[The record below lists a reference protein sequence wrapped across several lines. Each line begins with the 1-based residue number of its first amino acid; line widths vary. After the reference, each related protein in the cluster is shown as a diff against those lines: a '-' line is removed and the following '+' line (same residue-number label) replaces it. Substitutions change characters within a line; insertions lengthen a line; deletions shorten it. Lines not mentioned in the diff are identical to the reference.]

1 MFDEIEGLCDKV
13 VSGMQVTTMTAA
25 TLAPSQDV
33 AMLTAAAVAVERV
46 RRSAD
51 AAQLAILAEL
61 ARRGFETGPDGST
74 LETRAPAGEVAELAC
89 DTIALAL
96 GCSDHD
102 ARTRSR
108 LAVRLGDD
116 LDPLIRPL
124 MDGAVTERTLR
135 LVADETQDASRDAA
149 AAVVAHVLA
158 PMRGTDVPR
167 IEALDRH
174 DLAQAC
180 RRVLDRTDPGWRE
193 SRAEVNRRERTD
205 VRTYPG
211 PLGTTELVA
220 CLPSETAHVLMAGVC
235 EIARERQ
242 RKDPDL
248 RVGPARA
255 LALADLALRGV
266 EVSTHITLGLAL
278 VRGPS
283 DPGEA
288 EVAGDVKTAG
298 ETRTAGEMRTAGE
311 TRTAG
316 DDRTAGETGTASG
329 ARAVSAAEGRLID
342 VGATGKPWVGGV
354 EIPRIGW
361 VPGSVVQQ
369 VVERLDSRVTRAL
382 LDPET
387 GTVLETSTTGY
398 VPPPSVRRLVE
409 LRDTRCRMWGC
420 DRPAVACDLDHAT
433 AWPGG
438 PTCGANLSAL
448 CRHHHR
454 VKHAPAWSY
463 VLHADGSAEWVSPG
477 GTQRLTW
484 PTAYAP
490 AEAPAQAPAEAAS
503 HETTG
508 APDPS
513 TPTQPTT
520 PDAGAGHEA
529 VGHGAVST
537 APPF

>member
-1 MFDEIEGLCDKV
+1 MIEHMFDEIEGLCDKV

-242 RKDPDL
+242 REDPDL

-298 ETRTAGEMRTAGE
+298 ETRTAGDDS
-311 TRTAG
+311 TAG
-316 DDRTAGETGTASG
+316 DDRTAGETGTAGG

-342 VGATGKPWVGGV
+342 VGATVEPWVGGV

-433 AWPGG
+433 VWPGG

-463 VLHADGSAEWVSPG
+463 VLHADGSAEWVSPA

-484 PTAYAP
+484 PTAHAP
-490 AEAPAQAPAEAAS
+490 TEATAHAPAEAAS
-503 HETTG
+503 HDTTG

-520 PDAGAGHEA
+520 SGAVA
-529 VGHGAVST
+529 RQDTVDHGAVAT